1 MAPIRD
7 SVSHSPNQT
16 GLEHPGLDS
25 QYEPS
30 PWSSGSP
37 CSTDSNTNWSK
48 VLVDGSIDKANSS
61 SDWPPS
67 SSSFSCSSSSSSS
80 GCGSGSDPELASECM
95 DADCSSSV
103 GSDKCAD
110 SVATVKMMSAN
121 TSSSVVCTSSAP
133 HPSSGTS
140 TMMIS
145 ASVNG
150 DANGNKLASII
161 GGSSAN
167 DTITNSIGSNNLG
180 NHNKL
185 LNNSGVWGSQ
195 SDSNLITGGSA
206 PCINGGLNPHVMK
219 INANHGAWPQ
229 GRASS
234 PASQDQRPPQA
245 PGITSKQS
253 IAPQQGPVLGWGGM
267 AAPGNKIEDTET
279 NNGTAS
285 TKVLGSSSG
294 NGGQSANLNT
304 ESNGP
309 NNTIKMNTT
318 TTTTTTNTIMTSTQ
332 PNSITSSQ
340 FMGDCSWGTIGVGTG
355 APLAN
360 GNLSSAPPPTQADL
374 GGKGAFGTPWGASTY
389 PGDKGPQN
397 VDTVNL
403 QNPALMQ
410 AGNPQISSAAFKSN
424 NNHNNTGAPRWD
436 QGPSSNPANSHST
449 MSWTGGSAEHPGS
462 IGQSGSGNQST
473 MGPPTG
479 MPRPWGS
486 SASSSSSCSSSSSMS
501 KMSHGEWGSATPSNP
516 PSDNQKGNS
525 SNGWKSLEDDAMGMG
540 NAAGGHGLGA
550 GTGGWGRSGG
560 SEGSGES
567 SGGRSSSDRDNSLK
581 GGNRRKGAQTATLIS
596 ALTRSNVD
604 PRVLS
609 NAGWGQTPVRQNTAW
624 DVNSAPTHQQVPREE
639 QKHPGWG
646 AAPPAPSQTSAGWGN
661 ATPEPGWGE
670 QRSMSTWENKTSGN
684 GGSGQSG
691 WDDGSN
697 SSNTWNNSMNKEE
710 GSNMWSNAPKPVQS
724 WNGSTGESWGN
735 NGEASRA
742 GASNHWGDP
751 PKGAGSMGW
760 ESDSDRSGSGCWSE
774 PGRNN
779 ASSSNTWG
787 GSGGSNT
794 PDHSTPNPGSNWGEP
809 VHKPSPMSKHQG
821 WGEPMKNNSSTQNWG
836 ETTSKPLNSSNE
848 WGKGP
853 ESSTSR
859 GGQGTNKPSGWLGG
873 PMPAVGPKEE
883 MATGWEEPSPESVR
897 RKMEIDDG
905 TAAWGDPGK
914 YGGGSVNMWNKPGQ
928 TDQDGPS
935 TPNQNHSAMRP
946 PQPMQPQ
953 EKTSGTGWGDPYP
966 PQKESSTW
974 GEPAPPVPVSV
985 DNGTSAWG
993 KPMDTSGWEDSGR
1006 DGREGSGWGSQQK
1019 SGPKPMGTWGGDE
1032 SNTWDQE
1039 EEVEIGMWNDSQQ
1052 DTRSH
1057 DQNTWN
1063 YKQKNSKMSK
1073 PVPKQDEPWMK
1084 PFVNQFNSMSFSRE
1098 SSEEPMKPGMM
1109 LDKRMDMGSMG
1120 DLNGVMGKNLGSRH
1134 PLHKDP
1140 MDRSPYF
1147 DKNVKSLMGGSSV
1160 AQGRGGP
1167 HAQVPPQ
1174 HSLRNQVPPPI
1185 LPSQVPPSLLKYP
1198 GGNGGL
1204 NPLLGPQ
1211 QVAMLNQIS
1220 QFNQLSQLNH
1230 INHLQR
1236 LLLQQQQQQQQQQ
1249 KAQTQ
1254 RAMAVGRPSE
1264 QVRPIGSSP
1273 LMMQPPRHLDSSFMK
1288 QPPPMKP
1295 YLDNYFSH
1303 NNPDMQKDTAP
1314 LGPFGNFPL
1323 SVNSNLN
1330 VPMDMGGSG
1339 SLNYKEPPQSRLKKL
1354 WATDPL
1360 EQNSKPGAMSS
1371 GLRLED
1377 SPFYDFLSPG
1387 PSPLSPPG
1395 QSLGSV
1401 GDSWPPRANS
1411 PPPHGT
1417 TGTWPPEFR
1426 PGEPWKGYPN
1436 IDPQTDPHLTPG
1448 SVINNLS
1455 INTVRDTDHLRDR
1468 NNGPSSS
1475 LNTTMPSNSAWPSIR
1490 ASSHSSSLTSTAQ
1503 STSARPADSKW
1514 SPGGSSVSNT
1524 SLAHELWKVPLP
1536 SKGLSVAAPSR
1547 PPPGLTTQKPSSSSS
1562 GWDSSSL
1569 RLGGWSPTESRFT
1582 PGSSWSD
1589 SSSGRTQWLVLKN
1602 LTPQIDGSTL
1612 KTLCMQHG
1620 PLDTFHLNLPHGN
1633 AVVCYRS
1640 KEEAAKAQ
1648 KSLHMCVLGNTTIL
1662 ADIATEEEI
1671 KGFFAQ
1677 GQTLATPSSGWQ
1689 AIGSSQS
1696 RMEQSHPFPSRA
1708 VEPNQWNSS
1717 DLHSTSLWGGPNY
1730 SSGLWG
1736 SASGTEAGRMS
1747 SPSPISSFL
1756 PVDHLT
1762 GAGDSM

>member
-48 VLVDGSIDKANSS
+48 VLVDGR
-61 SDWPPS
+61 
-67 SSSFSCSSSSSSS
+67 
-80 GCGSGSDPELASECM
+80 SDPELASECM

-103 GSDKCAD
+103 GSDKCL
-110 SVATVKMMSAN
+110 
-121 TSSSVVCTSSAP
+121 AP
-133 HPSSGTS
+133 
-140 TMMIS
+140 
-145 ASVNG
+145 
-150 DANGNKLASII
+150 II
-161 GGSSAN
+161 GPSHYTVAGP
-167 DTITNSIGSNNLG
+167 ISNNLG

-206 PCINGGLNPHVMK
+206 PCINGGLNPHVLK

-234 PASQDQRPPQA
+234 PASQDQRPSQA

-267 AAPGNKIEDTET
+267 AAPGNKMEDEM

-332 PNSITSSQ
+332 PNSIASSQ

-355 APLAN
+355 APRAN
-360 GNLSSAPPPTQADL
+360 GNLLAPQPTQADL

-389 PGDKGPQN
+389 PGDKGPPN
-397 VDTVNL
+397 ADTVNL
-403 QNPALMQ
+403 QNPTLMQ

-436 QGPSSNPANSHST
+436 QGPSNNPANSHST
-449 MSWTGGSAEHPGS
+449 ISWTGGSAD
-462 IGQSGSGNQST
+462 T

-486 SASSSSSCSSSSSMS
+486 NASSSSSCSSSSSMS

-516 PSDNQKGNS
+516 PSDSQKGSS

-540 NAAGGHGLGA
+540 NAGGGHGLGA
-550 GTGGWGRSGG
+550 GTAGWGRSGG

-581 GGNRRKGAQTATLIS
+581 GSNRRKGAHTATLIS

-624 DVNSAPTHQQVPREE
+624 DVNSAPTHQQAPRDE

-646 AAPPAPSQTSAGWGN
+646 AAQPAPSQTSAGWGN
-661 ATPEPGWGE
+661 AGPDPGWGE
-670 QRSMSTWENKTSGN
+670 QRPMSTWENKASGN
-684 GGSGQSG
+684 GGSSQSG
-691 WDDGSN
+691 WDEGSN
-697 SSNTWNNSMNKEE
+697 SSNTWSNNMNKDE
-710 GSNMWSNAPKPVQS
+710 GSNMWSNAPKPAQS
-724 WNGSTGESWGN
+724 WNGSAGESWGN

-779 ASSSNTWG
+779 TSSSNTWG

-809 VHKPSPMSKHQG
+809 VHKPSPMTKHQG

-836 ETTSKPLNSSNE
+836 ESASKPHNPSNE

-853 ESSTSR
+853 ESSASR
-859 GGQGTNKPSGWLGG
+859 GGQGPNKPSGWLGG

-928 TDQDGPS
+928 VDQDGPS
-935 TPNQNHSAMRP
+935 TPNQNHSSMRA
-946 PQPMQPQ
+946 PQPMQPQPQ

-966 PQKESSTW
+966 SQKESSTW
-974 GEPAPPVPVSV
+974 GEPAPPVPVTV

-1006 DGREGSGWGSQQK
+1006 DNRESSGWGGQQK

-1084 PFVNQFNSMSFSRE
+1084 PFVNQFNSMGFSRD

-1147 DKNVKSLMGGSSV
+1147 DKNVKSLVGGISV

-1167 HAQVPPQ
+1167 QSQVPPQ
-1174 HSLRNQVPPPI
+1174 HSLRNQVPAPI
-1185 LPSQVPPSLLKYP
+1185 LPSQVAHY
-1198 GGNGGL
+1198 
-1204 NPLLGPQ
+1204 
-1211 QVAMLNQIS
+1211 
-1220 QFNQLSQLNH
+1220 
-1230 INHLQR
+1230 QR
-1236 LLLQQQQQQQQQQ
+1236 ILY
-1249 KAQTQ
+1249 
-1254 RAMAVGRPSE
+1254 G
-1264 QVRPIGSSP
+1264 
-1273 LMMQPPRHLDSSFMK
+1273 
-1288 QPPPMKP
+1288 
-1295 YLDNYFSH
+1295 
-1303 NNPDMQKDTAP
+1303 
-1314 LGPFGNFPL
+1314 
-1323 SVNSNLN
+1323 
-1330 VPMDMGGSG
+1330 
-1339 SLNYKEPPQSRLKKL
+1339 
-1354 WATDPL
+1354 W
-1360 EQNSKPGAMSS
+1360 
-1371 GLRLED
+1371 
-1377 SPFYDFLSPG
+1377 
-1387 PSPLSPPG
+1387 
-1395 QSLGSV
+1395 
-1401 GDSWPPRANS
+1401 
-1411 PPPHGT
+1411 
-1417 TGTWPPEFR
+1417 
-1426 PGEPWKGYPN
+1426 
-1436 IDPQTDPHLTPG
+1436 
-1448 SVINNLS
+1448 VIF
-1455 INTVRDTDHLRDR
+1455 IC
-1468 NNGPSSS
+1468 
-1475 LNTTMPSNSAWPSIR
+1475 
-1490 ASSHSSSLTSTAQ
+1490 
-1503 STSARPADSKW
+1503 K
-1514 SPGGSSVSNT
+1514 
-1524 SLAHELWKVPLP
+1524 
-1536 SKGLSVAAPSR
+1536 
-1547 PPPGLTTQKPSSSSS
+1547 
-1562 GWDSSSL
+1562 
-1569 RLGGWSPTESRFT
+1569 
-1582 PGSSWSD
+1582 
-1589 SSSGRTQWLVLKN
+1589 
-1602 LTPQIDGSTL
+1602 
-1612 KTLCMQHG
+1612 
-1620 PLDTFHLNLPHGN
+1620 
-1633 AVVCYRS
+1633 
-1640 KEEAAKAQ
+1640 
-1648 KSLHMCVLGNTTIL
+1648 
-1662 ADIATEEEI
+1662 
-1671 KGFFAQ
+1671 
-1677 GQTLATPSSGWQ
+1677 
-1689 AIGSSQS
+1689 
-1696 RMEQSHPFPSRA
+1696 
-1708 VEPNQWNSS
+1708 
-1717 DLHSTSLWGGPNY
+1717 
-1730 SSGLWG
+1730 
-1736 SASGTEAGRMS
+1736 
-1747 SPSPISSFL
+1747 
-1756 PVDHLT
+1756 
-1762 GAGDSM
+1762 